1 MSSQRPALNLDFV
14 RPPSLAWTPEARTA
28 SVEAMVAYVS
38 EVAEQSIAWYLRRKK
53 EKQTGALILRL
64 TAILATSLAGLIPI
78 LAQISSTDGRPAI
91 QPGWA
96 SVALLIAAASVV
108 LDRFYGFS
116 SAWMRFTGT
125 ELKVRSALHDLHLD
139 WQSRLAASGGSLRD
153 EDVGPALA
161 MCRAFVAN
169 IDGLVQD
176 ETAIW
181 IAEFSNVVKEVDES
195 ARSHAETRRIKDAN
209 GDQS

>member
-38 EVAEQSIAWYLRRKK
+38 EVAEQSIAWYLRRKQ

-78 LAQISSTDGRPAI
+78 LAQISSTDGRP
-91 QPGWA
+91 
-96 SVALLIAAASVV
+96 IAAASVV